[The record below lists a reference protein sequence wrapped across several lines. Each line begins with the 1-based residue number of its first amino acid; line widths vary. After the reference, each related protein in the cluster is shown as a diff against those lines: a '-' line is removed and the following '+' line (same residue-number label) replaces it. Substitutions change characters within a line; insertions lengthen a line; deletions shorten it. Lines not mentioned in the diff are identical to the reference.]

1 LKTCEVD
8 VASQVAEAHSQVI
21 ALPRAAW
28 LKFSWTWL
36 GVVPFFAFVT
46 VFLILPS
53 SALFIGALQDAEGN
67 FTLKNIAGLFTPYVL
82 EAYSLSIR
90 VSLVTALAGGI
101 FGFLMAYAVTLGRL
115 PRVLGS
121 GLLIFSGLAAN
132 FGGVPLAFSFIA
144 TVGRTGF
151 ITAFLATALGINLY
165 DLGFNLYSFIGL
177 CLVYMYFQLPLMI
190 LVMTPAFNGLKREWR
205 EASENLGA
213 SSWQYWRHIGLPI
226 LMPSMLGML
235 LLLFGS
241 AFGAYATAFALT
253 GGTLNLVTIV
263 IGAQIRGDVLNDPH
277 LGYALVLGMVAVMSI
292 SITGYTIL
300 QRRSAR
306 WLK

>member
-1 LKTCEVD
+1 M
-8 VASQVAEAHSQVI
+8 ASQVAEAHPQVVT
-21 ALPRAAW
+21 LPRTAR

-90 VSLVTALAGGI
+90 VSLVTALAGGL
-101 FGFLMAYAVTLGRL
+101 FGFLMAYAITLGRL

-226 LMPSMLGML
+226 LMPSMLGMM

-277 LGYALVLGMVAVMSI
+277 LGYALVLGMVAVMGL

>member
-1 LKTCEVD
+1 
-8 VASQVAEAHSQVI
+8 
-21 ALPRAAW
+21 
-28 LKFSWTWL
+28 
-36 GVVPFFAFVT
+36 
-46 VFLILPS
+46 
-53 SALFIGALQDAEGN
+53 
-67 FTLKNIAGLFTPYVL
+67 
-82 EAYSLSIR
+82 
-90 VSLVTALAGGI
+90 
-101 FGFLMAYAVTLGRL
+101 M
-115 PRVLGS
+115 
-121 GLLIFSGLAAN
+121 
-132 FGGVPLAFSFIA
+132 
-144 TVGRTGF
+144 
-151 ITAFLATALGINLY
+151 
-165 DLGFNLYSFIGL
+165 GFNLYSFIGL

-226 LMPSMLGML
+226 LMPSMLGMM

-277 LGYALVLGMVAVMSI
+277 LGYALVLGMVVVMGL

>member
-1 LKTCEVD
+1 M
-8 VASQVAEAHSQVI
+8 ASQVAEAHPQVVT
-21 ALPRAAW
+21 LPRTAR

-90 VSLVTALAGGI
+90 VSIVTALAGGV
-101 FGFLMAYAVTLGRL
+101 FGFLMAYAITLGRL

-213 SSWQYWRHIGLPI
+213 SSWQYWRHVGLPI
-226 LMPSMLGML
+226 LMPSMLGMM

-277 LGYALVLGMVAVMSI
+277 LGYALVLGMVVIMGI

>member
-1 LKTCEVD
+1 M
-8 VASQVAEAHSQVI
+8 ASQVAEAHPQVVT
-21 ALPRAAW
+21 LPRTAR

-90 VSLVTALAGGI
+90 VSLVTALAGGV
-101 FGFLMAYAVTLGRL
+101 FGFLMAYAITLGRL

-144 TVGRTGF
+144 TVGRTCF

-226 LMPSMLGML
+226 LMPSMLGMM

-277 LGYALVLGMVAVMSI
+277 LGYALVLGMVFIMGL

>member
-1 LKTCEVD
+1 M
-8 VASQVAEAHSQVI
+8 ASQVAEAHPQVI
-21 ALPRAAW
+21 TLPRTAR

-53 SALFIGALQDAEGN
+53 SALFIGALQDSEGN
-67 FTLKNIAGLFTPYVL
+67 FTLKNVAGLFTPYVL

-90 VSLVTALAGGI
+90 VSLVTALAGGV
-101 FGFLMAYAVTLGRL
+101 FGFLMAYAITLGRL

-165 DLGFNLYSFIGL
+165 DMGFNLYSFIGL

-226 LMPSMLGML
+226 LMPSMLGMM

-277 LGYALVLGMVAVMSI
+277 LGYALVLGMVVVMGI

>member
-1 LKTCEVD
+1 
-8 VASQVAEAHSQVI
+8 VASQVAEVHPQVI
-21 ALPRAAW
+21 ALPRTTR
-28 LKFSWTWL
+28 LKFSWAWL

-67 FTLKNIAGLFTPYVL
+67 LTLKNIAGLFTPYVL

-90 VSLVTALAGGI
+90 VSIVTALAGGV
-101 FGFLMAYAVTLGRL
+101 FGFLMAYAITLGRL

-226 LMPSMLGML
+226 LMPSMLGMM

-277 LGYALVLGMVAVMSI
+277 LGYALVLGMVAIMGF

>member
-1 LKTCEVD
+1 
-8 VASQVAEAHSQVI
+8 
-21 ALPRAAW
+21 
-28 LKFSWTWL
+28 
-36 GVVPFFAFVT
+36 
-46 VFLILPS
+46 
-53 SALFIGALQDAEGN
+53 
-67 FTLKNIAGLFTPYVL
+67 
-82 EAYSLSIR
+82 
-90 VSLVTALAGGI
+90 
-101 FGFLMAYAVTLGRL
+101 
-115 PRVLGS
+115 VLGS

-165 DLGFNLYSFIGL
+165 DIGFNLYSFIGL

-226 LMPSMLGML
+226 LMPSMLGMM

-277 LGYALVLGMVAVMSI
+277 LGYALVLGMVVVMGL